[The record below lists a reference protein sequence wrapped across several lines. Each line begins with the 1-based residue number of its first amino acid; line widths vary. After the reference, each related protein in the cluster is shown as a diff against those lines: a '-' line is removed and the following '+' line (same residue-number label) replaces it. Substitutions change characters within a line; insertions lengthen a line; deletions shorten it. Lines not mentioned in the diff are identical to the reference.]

1 MFYIYLKEYFS
12 RAIYSLADNSETK
25 TLLEHT
31 GPVTP
36 NPTPRPTRHPRT
48 HAYMYIH
55 MHMSLCSKT
64 M

>member
-12 RAIYSLADNSETK
+12 RVIYSLADNSETK

-31 GPVTP
+31 GSVSPNLTP
-36 NPTPRPTRHPRT
+36 QHST